1 MGGKANWRFVIGG
14 VAVAALAIL
23 VWSHRN
29 RGASGDSQ
37 PTAQGQPKPAQQ
49 TSPARDGQSSEKTRP
64 PRRVVRITPEQRMDL
79 VKRIETARSQRRD
92 PPHLPSQPGA
102 NPVADPPSMDMN
114 NPQDV
119 LAQLQGISKEISAAT
134 AECTRKYAPNLEA
147 FKTELTLEGDP
158 DVGTL
163 INASTPLVDGSGAN
177 VPPAFDDC
185 VRTEFQNL
193 ELPPMKSGDKYTV
206 TYTEGIRE

>member
-1 MGGKANWRFVIGG
+1 MGGKVHWRL
-14 VAVAALAIL
+14 VAAAVVVATVSLL
-23 VWSHRN
+23 VWTYRATATH
-29 RGASGDSQ
+29 GDTQAMGSNQ
-37 PTAQGQPKPAQQ
+37 PSPPAHPPSAHQAQDPQ
-49 TSPARDGQSSEKTRP
+49 RDRP
-64 PRRVVRITPEQRMDL
+64 PSRIVRITPEQRVEL
-79 VKRIETARSQRRD
+79 VRKIETARSQRRD
-92 PPHLPSQPGA
+92 APHLPSQSKTTAVA
-102 NPVADPPSMDMN
+102 NPPSMDMN

-134 AECTRKYAPNLEA
+134 AECTRKYAPNLQA

-163 INASTPLVDGSGAN
+163 IDASTPLVDGSGAS

-193 ELPPMKSGDKYTV
+193 ELPPLKSGDKYTV
-206 TYTEGIRE
+206 SYSEGIRE